1 MVGRRPAARGVRG
14 AAGAVT
20 RLSSRLRVAA
30 PMIARMTALTEA
42 PTTGT
47 ARLLVHCPDRPG
59 IVAAVSSYL
68 YAHGANIVQ
77 ADQYSSGGGSGRFF
91 LRMEYDVGGL
101 DTPGHELA
109 AGFGAEVAPRFDM
122 QWHVSYSARRPRM
135 AVLVSRAD
143 HCLLELLWRW
153 RRGELAVDVPLVIS
167 NHEDVR
173 EAVEGFG
180 LPFACLPVTAATKP
194 QQEREM
200 LALLRGQADLLVLA
214 RYMQIL
220 SPAFV
225 AAFPQA
231 VINIHHSFLPAF
243 AGADP
248 YGQAFERGV
257 KIIGATAHYATEVL
271 DDGPIIEQDVVRVS
285 HRDTRRDLVRL
296 GQEVERSVLAR
307 AVRWHIEDRVL
318 ADGKKTVVFR

>member
-1 MVGRRPAARGVRG
+1 MN
-14 AAGAVT
+14 
-20 RLSSRLRVAA
+20 
-30 PMIARMTALTEA
+30 EA
-42 PTTGT
+42 ITNGT
-47 ARLLVHCPDRPG
+47 ARLLVQCADRPG

-91 LRMEYDVGGL
+91 LRMEYEVAG
-101 DTPGHELA
+101 LA
-109 AGFGAEVAPRFDM
+109 APAEAVASAFGTEVAGRFDM

-135 AVLVSRAD
+135 AVLVSSAD

-173 EAVEGFG
+173 EAVQGFG
-180 LPFACLPVTAATKP
+180 IPFRFLPVTAATKE
-194 QQEREM
+194 QQEQEM
-200 LALLRGQADLLVLA
+200 LALLREQADLVVLA

-220 SPAFV
+220 SPGFI
-225 AAFPQA
+225 AAFPQG

-257 KIIGATAHYATEVL
+257 KIIGATAHYATEAL
-271 DDGPIIEQDVVRVS
+271 DEGPIIEQDVVRVS

-318 ADGKKTVVFR
+318 VDGNKTVVFH